1 MSFTQYWSKTSSLCR
16 SKWAILMALCGLG
29 LFFLFAKSPYS
40 CLERTAEPLKEILA
54 PTAIPE
60 ISKNLSGLTLN
71 PETGT
76 LFAVTNRPERIYELS
91 LNGKVLRSVNLRG
104 FKDTEG
110 ISHIAG
116 TLFALVEER
125 KSVLCIFDIP
135 GDATAIEHENAL
147 RLNLGKKGVKNK
159 GFEGVSYDPVTR
171 TLYTMR
177 EGKPFVRLAI
187 PLDEHF
193 RPGSVLSK
201 PLPEL
206 CVKDVASLVHD
217 PDGSLWVLSEAS
229 AQVVQLDQEG
239 SELRR
244 FDLPIDKKTFRPEG
258 ITRTPDGQMIVVG
271 EPNILAIYAPVN
283 DKK

>member
-1 MSFTQYWSKTSSLCR
+1 MTVLCR
-16 SKWAILMALCGLG
+16 SKWALLLALCCLG
-29 LFFLFAKSPYS
+29 FFLFFAKNPYS
-40 CLERTAEPLKEILA
+40 CPERQAEPLKEILA
-54 PTAIPE
+54 PTPIPE
-60 ISKNLSGLTLN
+60 ISKNLSGLTWN

-76 LFAVTNRPERIYELS
+76 LFAVTNRPERLYELS
-91 LNGKVLRSVNLRG
+91 LQGKVLRSVTLQG

-135 GDATAIEHENAL
+135 GGATTIEYKDAS
-147 RLNLGKKGVKNK
+147 RLDLGKKGEKNK
-159 GFEGVSYDPVTR
+159 GFEGINYDPVTR

-206 CVKDVASLVHD
+206 RVKDVADLVHD
-217 PDGSLWVLSEAS
+217 PDGSLWILSEAS
-229 AQVVQLDQEG
+229 AQIVHLDQDG

-244 FDLPIDKKTFRPEG
+244 FDLPIDQKTFQPEG
-258 ITRTPDGQMIVVG
+258 ITRTPDGLLFVVG
-271 EPNILAIYAPVN
+271 EPNILAIYAPLD

>member
-1 MSFTQYWSKTSSLCR
+1 MSFTQYRSKITALCR
-16 SKWAILMALCGLG
+16 SKWAVLLALCCLG
-29 LFFLFAKSPYS
+29 LFLFIAKNPYS
-40 CLERTAEPLKEILA
+40 CPKRQAEPLKEILA
-54 PTAIPE
+54 PTPIPE
-60 ISKNLSGLTLN
+60 ISKNLSGLTWN

-76 LFAVTNRPERIYELS
+76 LFAVTNRPERLYELS
-91 LNGKVLRSVNLRG
+91 LQGKVLRSVTLRG

-125 KSVLCIFDIP
+125 KSVLCIFDIT
-135 GDATAIEHENAL
+135 GDATAIEHEDAL
-147 RLNLGKKGVKNK
+147 RLNLGKSGEKNK

-171 TLYTMR
+171 TLSTMR

-187 PLDEHF
+187 PLDEQF
-193 RPGSVLSK
+193 RPGAVLSK

-217 PDGSLWVLSEAS
+217 PDGSLWILSEAS
-229 AQVVQLDQEG
+229 AQIVHLDQDG

-244 FDLPIDKKTFRPEG
+244 FDLPIDKKTFQPEG
-258 ITRTPDGQMIVVG
+258 ITRTPDGLMFVVG
-271 EPNILAIYAPVN
+271 EPNILAIYAPLD